1 MEKTKKPKY
10 NMWQNTAYMIKT
22 AWATHK
28 PVIILVV
35 GLAVT
40 GAGKTIAELLIAP
53 SILAKIELSVP
64 LNELIMSILLFTGI
78 LLLLSALYAYID
90 ENKQFG
96 RIDTRKTL
104 IRRIASK
111 IAGTSF
117 PNILDTSFIAAQKQS
132 QESSCNNSCAS
143 EAIWKTWTDILTN
156 VLGFAVYLMLLSG
169 LNIWLIALVITTTA
183 ISYFSGKRI
192 NEWEYRHREEKAEFV
207 DKLSYIYDVAT
218 KREYAKDIRMFGLKA
233 WFEELYDAT
242 MRLYQAFA
250 AKRESVYIWTNIID
264 LVLTVL
270 RNGVAYAYL
279 IWLTIENGLP
289 VSKFL
294 LYFTAMSGFTQ
305 WVSGILNSFSQLHK
319 QSLELSTL
327 REFLEWPEPFKF
339 NEGKPLKKAL
349 DKPYEIRLEN
359 VSYRYPEAKEN
370 TLSHVELTVK
380 AGEKL
385 AIVGLNGAGKTTLV
399 KLICGFLDP
408 TEGRVLL
415 NGEDIRQYNRKD
427 YYALFSAVFQDFS
440 VLEVSVKENV
450 AQRVDDI
457 DIERVWRCLD
467 EAGLTETVKALPK
480 GIDTPIGRLVYED
493 GVELSGGQTQRLM
506 LARALYKNGPI
517 LTLDEPTAAL
527 DPIAENDIYQKYSQM
542 TNGRTSIFISHRLAS
557 TRFCDRILFI
567 KGGNIAEEGSHEQLL
582 KLGGE
587 YARLFE
593 VQSKYYQEGGNE
605 HGKHE

>member
-1 MEKTKKPKY
+1 
-10 NMWQNTAYMIKT
+10 
-22 AWATHK
+22 
-28 PVIILVV
+28 
-35 GLAVT
+35 
-40 GAGKTIAELLIAP
+40 
-53 SILAKIELSVP
+53 
-64 LNELIMSILLFTGI
+64 
-78 LLLLSALYAYID
+78 
-90 ENKQFG
+90 
-96 RIDTRKTL
+96 
-104 IRRIASK
+104 
-111 IAGTSF
+111 
-117 PNILDTSFIAAQKQS
+117 
-132 QESSCNNSCAS
+132 
-143 EAIWKTWTDILTN
+143 
-156 VLGFAVYLMLLSG
+156 
-169 LNIWLIALVITTTA
+169 
-183 ISYFSGKRI
+183 
-192 NEWEYRHREEKAEFV
+192 
-207 DKLSYIYDVAT
+207 
-218 KREYAKDIRMFGLKA
+218 MFGLKA

>member
-1 MEKTKKPKY
+1 MPL
-10 NMWQNTAYMIKT
+10 
-22 AWATHK
+22 TH
-28 PVIILVV
+28 
-35 GLAVT
+35 
-40 GAGKTIAELLIAP
+40 
-53 SILAKIELSVP
+53 
-64 LNELIMSILLFTGI
+64 
-78 LLLLSALYAYID
+78 
-90 ENKQFG
+90 
-96 RIDTRKTL
+96 
-104 IRRIASK
+104 
-111 IAGTSF
+111 
-117 PNILDTSFIAAQKQS
+117 
-132 QESSCNNSCAS
+132 
-143 EAIWKTWTDILTN
+143 
-156 VLGFAVYLMLLSG
+156 
-169 LNIWLIALVITTTA
+169 
-183 ISYFSGKRI
+183 
-192 NEWEYRHREEKAEFV
+192 
-207 DKLSYIYDVAT
+207 
-218 KREYAKDIRMFGLKA
+218 
-233 WFEELYDAT
+233 
-242 MRLYQAFA
+242 
-250 AKRESVYIWTNIID
+250 
-264 LVLTVL
+264 
-270 RNGVAYAYL
+270 
-279 IWLTIENGLP
+279 
-289 VSKFL
+289 
-294 LYFTAMSGFTQ
+294 
-305 WVSGILNSFSQLHK
+305 WV
-319 QSLELSTL
+319 
-327 REFLEWPEPFKF
+327 
-339 NEGKPLKKAL
+339 KPLKKAL

-457 DIERVWRCLD
+457 VIERVWRCLD